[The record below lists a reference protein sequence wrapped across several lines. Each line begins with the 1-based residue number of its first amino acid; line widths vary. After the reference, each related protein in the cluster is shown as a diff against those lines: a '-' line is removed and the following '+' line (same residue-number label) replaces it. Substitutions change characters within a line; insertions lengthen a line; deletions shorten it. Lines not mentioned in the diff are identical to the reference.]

1 MPSPVLYSPK
11 PSPTPTLVNIPV
23 TPQQLAYDYRTSSSA
38 TSLSPTLVAIPPQA
52 SAAMS
57 TDEDSA
63 EAIPQS
69 GDSIYLPPPAT
80 AMRPSPLQTADVA
93 EGTPIVFDTLIALLI
108 IPFVVAACFLVLL
121 VFIGAAVL
129 LVAVMVVIAV
139 VDWVGAAL
147 TCALSYRGSRVVQLS
162 LHTCVGAAW
171 SPASAVLA
179 HAILSRIPLESS
191 ATAAVG
197 VGHTSAAGGAL
208 LGAVFG
214 IYTPFGR
221 SKEEPAPARLR
232 SEWLYSVLCFIGIFG
247 QVLGVVLL
255 RWREPSILDEFGTS
269 IFGKLLVYKY

>member
-1 MPSPVLYSPK
+1 MPSPILYSPK
-11 PSPTPTLVNIPV
+11 PSPTLTLVNVPV
-23 TPQQLAYDYRTSSSA
+23 TQQLAYDYRTSSSA
-38 TSLSPTLVAIPPQA
+38 TSLSLTPIAVPQRVFMGWPLQ
-52 SAAMS
+52 SPRRS
-57 TDEDSA
+57 TSSL
-63 EAIPQS
+63 S
-69 GDSIYLPPPAT
+69 GDSISLPPPAT
-80 AMRPSPLQTADVA
+80 AMRPSPSQTVDVP
-93 EGTPIVFDTLIALLI
+93 EGTPIVLDTLVALLT
-108 IPFVVAACFLVLL
+108 IPFVLAACFLVLL

-129 LVAVMVVIAV
+129 FVAVMAVIAV

-147 TCALSYRGSRVVQLS
+147 TCALSYRGSRAVQVS

-179 HAILSRIPLESS
+179 HAILSRLPLESS
-191 ATAAVG
+191 AAAVG

-214 IYTPFGR
+214 ICTPFGR
-221 SKEEPAPARLR
+221 SKEEPAPTRLR
-232 SEWLYSVLCFIGIFG
+232 SEWLYLVLCFIGIFG